1 MDSFLLLASILVFTS
16 FLLIPLTRKLGA
28 PILLIVLAVGML
40 AGEDGFGGVQF
51 DDFSIAYALGSL
63 ALAVILFGG
72 GVETRMSA
80 LKEARTPAVL
90 LATVGVVITTV
101 IVGLAVVLIF
111 RVSILEGLLL
121 GAVVGSTDAAATFLL
136 IRQND
141 VRLKPRLENTLVL
154 ESGINDPMAIFL
166 TLVLTGLVNLQADFT
181 VSSILSYLPV
191 LVQQFGLGAIAGLGG
206 GCALAWILNRLDLRA
221 GIYPAMALAG
231 AIAIFSGTSVLGGS
245 GYLAAYLTGL
255 VLRDR
260 LKDSLSDRVVGFSE
274 AMQWLSQIALFLMLG
289 LLVTPHLLPTIWV
302 PAALTA
308 VILIVVARPVAVVS
322 CLSCLGF
329 SIREQAFVSWVGLR
343 GAVPIF
349 LAILPV
355 ITPGP
360 VTVDFFNIVFIVV
373 VISLV
378 VQGWSIAASARWL
391 GVDRPDPNEGKAG
404 P

>member
-1 MDSFLLLASILVFTS
+1 MDSFLFLASALVFTS

-40 AGEDGFGGVQF
+40 AGEDGPGGIQF
-51 DDFSIAYALGSL
+51 DNFSVAYALGSL
-63 ALAVILFGG
+63 ALAIILFGG

-80 LKEARTPAVL
+80 LRQARTPAIL
-90 LATVGVVITTV
+90 LATVGVVVTTA
-101 IVGLAVVLIF
+101 IVGVAAVLIF
-111 RVSILEGLLL
+111 KVSVFEGLLL

-136 IRQND
+136 IRQSD
-141 VRLKPRLENTLVL
+141 VKLRSKLENTLVL

-166 TLVLTGLVNLQADFT
+166 TLVLTSLVNLGANFSGGSVLQ
-181 VSSILSYLPV
+181 YLPT
-191 LVQQFGLGAIAGLGG
+191 LAQQFGIGILAGMAGG
-206 GCALAWILNRLDLRA
+206 YGLAWILNRLTLRA

-231 AIAIFSGTSVLGGS
+231 AIAIFSGTSILGGS

-255 VLRDR
+255 ILRER
-260 LKDSLSDRVVGFSE
+260 LRADLTDRVIGFSE

-289 LLVTPHLLPTIWV
+289 LLVTPRALPAIWV
-302 PAALTA
+302 NAALVAA
-308 VILIVVARPVAVVS
+308 VLVLIARPVAVVA
-322 CLSCLGF
+322 CLSWLGF
-329 SIREQAFVSWVGLR
+329 TIREQAFVSWVGLR

-360 VTVDFFNIVFIVV
+360 VTVDFFNIVFVIV

-391 GVDRPDPNEGKAG
+391 GVDGNKSETETET
-404 P
+404 

>member
-1 MDSFLLLASILVFTS
+1 MDSFLLFASVLVFSS
-16 FLLIPLTRKLGA
+16 FLLIPVTRKLGA
-28 PILLIVLAVGML
+28 PILLIVLGVGML
-40 AGEDGFGGVQF
+40 AGEDGPGRIEFNNF
-51 DDFSIAYALGSL
+51 NTAYALGSL
-63 ALAVILFGG
+63 ALAIILFGG

-80 LKEARTPAVL
+80 LLGARKPAIL
-90 LATVGVVITTV
+90 LATVGVIVTSA
-101 IVGLAVVLIF
+101 IVGLASVLIF
-111 RVSILEGLLL
+111 DVSIFEGLLL

-141 VRLKPRLENTLVL
+141 VSLNTRLENTLVL

-166 TLVLTGLVNLQADFT
+166 TLVLTSLVNIGADF
-181 VSSILSYLPV
+181 SLGSLAGYLPV
-191 LVQQFGLGAIAGLGG
+191 LLLQFGLGALFGVGG
-206 GCALAWILNRLDLRA
+206 GIGLAWILNRLELRA

-231 AIAIFSGTSVLGGS
+231 AIAIFSSTSVLGGS

-255 VLRDR
+255 ILRDR
-260 LKDSLSDRVVGFSE
+260 LKAELSDRVVGFSE

-289 LLVTPHLLPTIWV
+289 LLVTPRALPAIWLN
-302 PAALTA
+302 AALVAA
-308 VILIVVARPVAVVS
+308 VLVVIARPVAVVS
-322 CLSCLGF
+322 CLSWLGF

-360 VTVDFFNIVFIVV
+360 VTVDFFNIVFVIV

-378 VQGWSIAASARWL
+378 VQGWSIASSARWL
-391 GVDRPDPNEGKAG
+391 GVDRPSQDEDRAE
-404 P
+404 